1 MEEENEVFRPLF
13 IENLKRYK
21 DENIIK
27 ILYGVRRCG
36 KSTILKAYKTN
47 LLAMG
52 VKAENIIER
61 KYTSMEYQDDFDNKS
76 MYDDLISAIKNAYG
90 RDGIV
95 IRAYEKNGRNE
106 NCRFSVKGKYK
117 KGELVTALEDP
128 IEEINLDSVSF
139 KPFEIKTIW
148 IH

>member
-61 KYTSMEYQDDFDNKS
+61 KYTSMEYQDDFDSKS
-76 MYDDLISAIKNAYG
+76 MYDDLISAIKNA
-90 RDGIV
+90 D
-95 IRAYEKNGRNE
+95 KNQK
-106 NCRFSVKGKYK
+106 VY
-117 KGELVTALEDP
+117 LL
-128 IEEINLDSVSF
+128 LDEVQ
-139 KPFEIKTIW
+139 EVQNW
-148 IH
+148 